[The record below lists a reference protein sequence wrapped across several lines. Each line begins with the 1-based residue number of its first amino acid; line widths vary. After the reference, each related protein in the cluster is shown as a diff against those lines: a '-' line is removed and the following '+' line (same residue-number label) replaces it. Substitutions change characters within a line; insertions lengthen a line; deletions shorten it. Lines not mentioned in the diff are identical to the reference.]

1 MKNKKRVLIL
11 LIVILVINLIV
22 RIGNIGILCLG
33 ENSQKNVYATS
44 YMGCCFWD
52 GLDGVE
58 QISGLSMTDVFADC
72 SIHFEKGYEL
82 ENINKGTWGVLGM
95 FGIHNL
101 ADSVE
106 GISFEISQYYV
117 DVYENQISFSYNGKS
132 ENDYAYFIV
141 DNNEIIL
148 EDDRY
153 AAALEEH
160 KDILDKIIPKSQE
173 YYKDYTEKMKGF
185 CKQAIIFEAIILL
198 ISIVLVIVLA
208 KCYIVAARKIA
219 EEDIKSI
226 KARKSNLNYGLI
238 ESLLYSAI
246 IEFILMILLCEGIIT
261 NFILYCIVYLV
272 PMYVCTSVVI
282 VVIYLIKRKKIN
294 ENPISNMV
302 YEEDDIYKDF
312 QG

>member
-1 MKNKKRVLIL
+1 MSFI
-11 LIVILVINLIV
+11 
-22 RIGNIGILCLG
+22 
-33 ENSQKNVYATS
+33 
-44 YMGCCFWD
+44 
-52 GLDGVE
+52 
-58 QISGLSMTDVFADC
+58 IS
-72 SIHFEKGYEL
+72 
-82 ENINKGTWGVLGM
+82 
-95 FGIHNL
+95 
-101 ADSVE
+101 
-106 GISFEISQYYV
+106 
-117 DVYENQISFSYNGKS
+117 
-132 ENDYAYFIV
+132 
-141 DNNEIIL
+141 
-148 EDDRY
+148 
-153 AAALEEH
+153 
-160 KDILDKIIPKSQE
+160 KSQE

-185 CKQAIIFEAIILL
+185 CKRAIIFEAIILL

-312 QG
+312 Q